1 MRLFFVALAVLTV
14 SACTSDPVERTAYES
29 LRRHEERRPNPGSEP
44 KTLPSYD
51 EYRRQNRIE
60 RI

>member
-1 MRLFFVALAVLTV
+1 MRLFLVSLAVLAV
-14 SACTSDPVERTAYES
+14 SACASDPVERTAYES
-29 LRRHEERRPNPGSEP
+29 LRRYEERRPNPGSEP
-44 KTLPSYD
+44 RSLPSYD